1 MDIIAFFDSIT
12 LEDVE
17 RIFKEY
23 RALGPLPGILL
34 PMLEAFFPF
43 LPLILFVIANA
54 NSFGLW
60 FGFLYSWI
68 GSSAGALLVFFL
80 VRKFGRKR
88 FLNFLS
94 RHEKVRRMMNWVERH
109 GFAPL
114 FLMLCFPFTP
124 SALVNVV
131 AGLSKINV
139 WQFALAVLSGK
150 LVMIFMLSLSGY
162 DLRELIEEPVRLII
176 VFVVMALMWFIGKRI
191 EQRLNV
197 SLIKRKDK
205 K

>member
-1 MDIIAFFDSIT
+1 MDVIAFFDSIT

>member
-1 MDIIAFFDSIT
+1 MDVIAFFDSIT

-17 RIFKEY
+17 RFFKEY

-80 VRKFGRKR
+80 VRKFGRRR

-162 DLRELIEEPVRLII
+162 DLRELIEEPARLII

>member
-1 MDIIAFFDSIT
+1 MDVIAFFDSIT

-17 RIFKEY
+17 RFFKEY

-162 DLRELIEEPVRLII
+162 DLRELIEEPARLII
-176 VFVVMALMWFIGKRI
+176 VFVVMAFMWFIGKRI

>member
-1 MDIIAFFDSIT
+1 MDVIAFFDSIT

-17 RIFKEY
+17 RFFKEY

-162 DLRELIEEPVRLII
+162 DLRELIEEPARLII

>member
-1 MDIIAFFDSIT
+1 MDVIAFFDSIT

-162 DLRELIEEPVRLII
+162 DLRELIEEPARLII
-176 VFVVMALMWFIGKRI
+176 VFVVMAFMWFIGKRI

>member
-1 MDIIAFFDSIT
+1 
-12 LEDVE
+12 
-17 RIFKEY
+17 
-23 RALGPLPGILL
+23 
-34 PMLEAFFPF
+34 
-43 LPLILFVIANA
+43 
-54 NSFGLW
+54 
-60 FGFLYSWI
+60 
-68 GSSAGALLVFFL
+68 
-80 VRKFGRKR
+80 
-88 FLNFLS
+88 
-94 RHEKVRRMMNWVERH
+94 MNWVERH

>member
-1 MDIIAFFDSIT
+1 MDVIAFFDSIT

-17 RIFKEY
+17 RFFKEY

-176 VFVVMALMWFIGKRI
+176 VFVVMVLMWFIGKRI

>member
-1 MDIIAFFDSIT
+1 MDVIAFFDSIT

-17 RIFKEY
+17 RFFKEY

>member
-1 MDIIAFFDSIT
+1 MDVIAFFDSIT

-162 DLRELIEEPVRLII
+162 DLRELIEEPARLII

>member
-1 MDIIAFFDSIT
+1 MDVIAFFDSIT

-17 RIFKEY
+17 RFFKEY

-34 PMLEAFFPF
+34 PMLESFFPF

-68 GSSAGALLVFFL
+68 GSSTGALLVFFL

-162 DLRELIEEPVRLII
+162 DLRELIEEPARLII